1 MPTRGC
7 QAAAEGMTKSFIHRE
22 SDQNYRGVLAILNDR
37 WRVIVCRDGVQW
49 ILQYRKSAEKTG
61 TRSGWRGRSYCRI
74 SQALKRDMGYHAGD
88 ICPYALA
95 VIQSLPGGLSL

>member
-7 QAAAEGMTKSFIHRE
+7 QAAAEGMTKSLIHRE

-37 WRVIVCRDGVQW
+37 WRVIVCRDGIQW
-49 ILQYRKSAEKTG
+49 ILQKAEKSSHG
-61 TRSGWRGRSYCRI
+61 TSWRGRSYCRT

-95 VIQSLPGGLSL
+95 VIQHLPGGLSL